1 MPRPKIETYESE
13 YWILKI
19 KGWARDGLSEEQI
32 AYNMGISPMTLSRWK
47 KRSEGIDQAL
57 KEAKDVADRKVE
69 NALFKSA
76 LGYSYEEV
84 TEERKFNPK
93 TQQYEMVV
101 TKIVHKTV
109 LPQTTAQI
117 FWLKNRKQEE
127 WRDRRQVEDYV
138 SFENDGFIEALKKN
152 AEETFKDS
160 DKIVEE

>member
-1 MPRPKIETYESE
+1 MPRPKIDTYESE
-13 YWILKI
+13 YWLLKI

-32 AYNMGISPMTLSRWK
+32 AYNMGISYNTLKRWK
-47 KRSEGIDQAL
+47 KLSEPIASAL

-69 NALFKSA
+69 NALFKA
-76 LGYSYEEV
+76 AVGYTYDEV

-101 TKIVHKTV
+101 TKIVHKTL

-117 FWLKNRKQEE
+117 FWLKNRKQNE

-152 AEETFKDS
+152 AEDTFKNS
-160 DKIVEE
+160 EEIVEE